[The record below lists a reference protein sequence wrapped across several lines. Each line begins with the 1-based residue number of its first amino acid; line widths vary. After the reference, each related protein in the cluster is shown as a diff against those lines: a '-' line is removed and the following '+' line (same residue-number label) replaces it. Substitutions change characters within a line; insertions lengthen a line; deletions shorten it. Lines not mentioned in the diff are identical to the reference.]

1 MGMDVHGLNPR
12 QNKKLSDFPVY
23 NKFSNMSFR
32 ERWEELDREENKET
46 KEQYH
51 QEWDEFEN
59 SNPGVYFRNNC
70 WWWRPLW
77 NYCYAIAD
85 DIISEELF
93 ESGHS
98 NSGAGL
104 NDKDAKILG
113 KRLLQ
118 QIREGRT
125 IKYQA
130 SYEQYLN
137 DLPDNVCSRCN
148 GNNKGHNKM
157 KDCKLCNG
165 TGKSTNFNKHYPFDV
180 DNVKEFAEFCI
191 ESGGFEIC

>member
-1 MGMDVHGLNPR
+1 MGMDVHGLNPK
-12 QNKKLSDFPVY
+12 QNKKLSDFPIY
-23 NKFSNMSFR
+23 YKFSNMDFR

-125 IKYQA
+125 ERFKKLHEEQEENEKY
-130 SYEQYLN
+130 
-137 DLPDNVCSRCN
+137 
-148 GNNKGHNKM
+148 K
-157 KDCKLCNG
+157 
-165 TGKSTNFNKHYPFDV
+165 YPFDA
-180 DNVKEFAEFCI
+180 DNVKAFAEFCI

>member
-1 MGMDVHGLNPR
+1 MDVHGLNPR

-23 NKFSNMSFR
+23 NKFSNMDFR

-70 WWWRPLW
+70 WGWRPLW

-104 NDKDAKILG
+104 NDKDAKLLG

-180 DNVKEFAEFCI
+180 DNVKEFAKFCI